1 VILKVFITK
10 WRRDNRM
17 LGEEFGSGH
26 NRVAQG
32 LAGVTRKRP
41 GPGRTADFRAYKVG
55 ASKVLLLTK
64 HGLQKPGKG
73 GINFEGLD
81 RP

>member
-1 VILKVFITK
+1 MILKVFITK

-41 GPGRTADFRAYKVG
+41 GPGRTADFRAYKV
-55 ASKVLLLTK
+55 LLLTK